1 MRAKSRIERVKLEGP
16 EKEITLKK
24 ERGKIVFNG
33 LTLSLVRSALNV
45 ERPWQY
51 DFKPRKCIVHFV
63 GCEM

>member
-1 MRAKSRIERVKLEGP
+1 MRAKSCIERVKLEGP
-16 EKEITLKK
+16 GKEIAFKK
-24 ERGKIVFNG
+24 ERGEIVFYG
-33 LTLSLVRSALNV
+33 LILRLERSALNV